1 MHRAPLEVPFFGA
14 DGRYTW
20 RDLWSFFGD
29 PNPEPDPLDTVE
41 ELADEIEALGLQF
54 RDFRGWKRDKK
65 YPAKPY
71 GYSRTGGLNRKQG
84 RAHGTLPWKIRTA
97 VMLHCTGTI
106 REAMHVDRFV
116 GVPCHIAVAS
126 DGVSVCHPLNAYLY
140 HGHWANRF
148 AVGVEISGPGGQ
160 YDEYPDVQ
168 IEAARIVVRY
178 CNNVLVT
185 RNPLGDAST
194 LDSPILDVN
203 GSPFRAANSPPW
215 RPAIMAHRQSHKS
228 RVRDCGRALWR
239 DVGEWGR
246 DELGMPLGPVVGT
259 GNPIEADWMNAA

>member
-1 MHRAPLEVPFFGA
+1 MAPFFDA
-14 DGRYTW
+14 TGRATF

-41 ELADEIEALGLQF
+41 ELADEIEALGLKF

-65 YPAKPY
+65 YPSKPY

-84 RAHGTLPWKIRTA
+84 RAHGTLPWEKRTA
-97 VMLHCTGTI
+97 VMLHCTGTQ

-140 HGHWANRF
+140 HGHAANRF
-148 AVGVEISGPGGQ
+148 AVGIEVSGPGGQ

-168 IEAARIVVRY
+168 LEAARIVVRY
-178 CNNVLVT
+178 CNNVLVS
-185 RNPLGDAST
+185 RNPLGDAGT
-194 LDSPILDVN
+194 LGESPILGPD
-203 GSPFRAANSPPW
+203 GMPIREGAPW
-215 RPAIMAHRQSHKS
+215 RPAIMAHRQSHES
-228 RVRDCGRALWR
+228 RVRDPGLVIWR
-239 DVGEWGR
+239 EVGQWGR
-246 DELGMPLGPVVGT
+246 TELGMPLGPVVGS
-259 GNPIEADWMNAA
+259 GNEIHEPWLEAA